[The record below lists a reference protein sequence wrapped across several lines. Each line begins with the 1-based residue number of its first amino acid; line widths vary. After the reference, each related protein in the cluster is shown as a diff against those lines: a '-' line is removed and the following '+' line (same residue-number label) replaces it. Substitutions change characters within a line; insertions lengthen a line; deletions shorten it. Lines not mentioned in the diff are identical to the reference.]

1 MKRALA
7 LASWVGLNACR
18 TVEPNAPPA
27 GGTEPNRAAQ
37 APAEAR
43 IAPNPTPAPASSAA
57 AGPAWMRY
65 LISERGVEK
74 RTGAGPE
81 TDPEHSVLLGAP
93 LPASLLAGIA
103 EKYLATY
110 VADAQ
115 PFEGFQWDDPPVIVK
130 LSEGPWTQ
138 WNKHSSPEPLEPG
151 SKRHREFAEKA
162 AKLAPKMVVRRIEIA
177 SEEPRTSEGARI
189 GSTPEQIFRAH
200 PTAKTFA
207 MPGYYSDGDCG
218 FEISHIVFFQETPHG
233 QCDKN
238 GRIAHIWIH

>member
-1 MKRALA
+1 MKRGFA
-7 LASWVGLNACR
+7 LASSFAFAACHA
-18 TVEPNAPPA
+18 VEPNAPPPV
-27 GGTEPNRAAQ
+27 GPTEPTRV
-37 APAEAR
+37 APAPAVVAT
-43 IAPNPTPAPASSAA
+43 APNPPPASLNTAAPASI
-57 AGPAWMRY
+57 RY

-74 RTGAGPE
+74 RTGAGTE
-81 TDPEHSVLLGAP
+81 TDPEHSVLLGAR

-103 EKYLATY
+103 ATYVATY

-115 PFEGFQWDDPPVIVK
+115 PFEGFRWEDPPVVVT
-130 LSEGPWTQ
+130 LSDGPWTQ
-138 WNKHSSPEPLEPG
+138 WNKKSAPEPLQPG

-162 AKLAPKMVVRRIEIA
+162 AKHAPNMIVRRIEID
-177 SEEPRTSEGARI
+177 SEEPRTREGAHI
-189 GSTPEQIFRAH
+189 GSTPEEIRNAH
-200 PTAKTFA
+200 PEAKTFA